1 MVKSPD
7 CLAVPMSVVRPAD
20 AVPFETHGGR
30 FLSYVSPSR
39 GSSQLCAWQLTVP
52 PGLRG
57 VAHRPSR
64 EEVLLVLDGELQV
77 TLDGISSVL
86 HPGDALLVPAG
97 GWLQVDA
104 GPQGVTAWVT
114 TTPGLEAVTADGTRI
129 SPPWAA

>member
-1 MVKSPD
+1 MP
-7 CLAVPMSVVRPAD
+7 VVRSAD
-20 AVPFETHGGR
+20 AVPFETHGSR

-52 PGLRG
+52 ADLRG

-77 TLDGISSVL
+77 TLDGTNSAL

-97 GWLQVDA
+97 SELQVDA
-104 GPQGVTAWVT
+104 GPQGASAWVT
-114 TTPGLEAVTADGTRI
+114 TTPGLEAVTTDGTRI
-129 SPPWAA
+129 SPPWAS